1 MGNTHLDQIYQ
12 YNRLEDINNP
22 GGEDYCGPYIWPKLK
37 DFQKESIEYFQ
48 NKSLIGYNIE
58 RMKKFK
64 DRPCLG
70 RRLKIGENEKGE
82 PIYENKY
89 TYFSFNEVYN
99 MCLKF
104 AKNLHEKKDEL
115 IYKDTY
121 NNINFNLIG
130 IFAKNC
136 TEWVISDLG
145 CQMDKVTTTTL
156 YATLGQDAFNFICNQ
171 TKIKTIMVSPD
182 LVELLCNLKN
192 KFNLVQL
199 SSAILFDLTTNCD
212 SESKLNELRKAG
224 FNAYSFSQ
232 DFIKENNNVQESELE
247 ISEPDTIMTICY
259 TSGTTGNPKGVMLSQ
274 RNLISVLETV
284 IIGGDIP
291 VDEYGA
297 HISFLPLAHI
307 FERMVI
313 SGFMGVAGKVGF
325 ISGSVRTTLMDD
337 IKIFGPT
344 LLFTVPKVLQNI
356 RNKVFESFDKLPGW
370 KKRLAY
376 LAYNTKLEN
385 YKNYGIVTHII
396 YDAIVFKKIREM
408 FGNRIRTV
416 LCASAP
422 LRKELADD
430 FKVFLG
436 VPVVEGLGMT
446 EVAGSPFCTNFNDL
460 TNYTAGGV
468 NGGARMI
475 LKSVPE
481 LGYTIHDEINGINCP
496 AGEICLSGPVVFH
509 GYYKNDEETKKVFD
523 EKGYFHTGDVGRLFP
538 NYGNGLKIVD
548 RVKEIFKLSQG
559 EYIIPAKLESIYS
572 SSIYVQQIMIY
583 GNSTMNNIIAIVV
596 PDKIKCAEILGIN
609 VEELLNKGEN
619 NPQLIDMIVK
629 DFGRLAKEANFNGL
643 EKLNY
648 ILLDYEGFTIEN
660 NCLTPTMKIIR
671 KKVEIKFKER
681 IDNLYEFISKKKLTN
696 I

>member
-1 MGNTHLDQIYQ
+1 MGSTHLDKIYH

-22 GGEDYCGPYIWPKLK
+22 GGEDFSGPYVWPKIK
-37 DFQKESIEYFQ
+37 DFQKESIEHFQ

-58 RMKKFK
+58 RMKKYK
-64 DRPCLG
+64 ERPCLG

-82 PIYENKY
+82 PIFENKY

-104 AKNLHEKKDEL
+104 AKNLHEKKEEL

-136 TEWVISDLG
+136 TEWVVSDLG
-145 CQMDKVTTTTL
+145 CQMDKVTTATL
-156 YATLGQDAFNFICNQ
+156 YATLGQDAFKFICEQ
-171 TKIKTIMVSPD
+171 TNIKTIMVSPD
-182 LVELLCNLKN
+182 LVGMLCNLKK
-192 KFNLVQL
+192 KFNLTQL
-199 SSAILFDLTTNCD
+199 TSAILFDMTTNCD
-212 SESKLNELRKAG
+212 PEKKLEELKNAG
-224 FNAYSFSQ
+224 FIPYSFTK
-232 DFIKENNNVQESELE
+232 DFQKDNNNISENDLE

-274 RNLISVLETV
+274 RNLMSVLETV

-325 ISGSVRTTLMDD
+325 ISGSVRTTLMED
-337 IKIFGPT
+337 IKYFGPT
-344 LLFTVPKVLQNI
+344 LLFTVPRVLQTI
-356 RNKVFESFDKLPGW
+356 RNKVFEGFNQLPGW
-370 KKRLAY
+370 KKKLAY

-385 YKNYGIVTHII
+385 YKKYGIVTHAI
-396 YDAIVFKKIREM
+396 YDKLVFKKIQEM

-436 VPVVEGLGMT
+436 VPVIEGMGMT
-446 EVAGSPFCTNFNDL
+446 EVAGSPFCTNYNDY
-460 TNYTAGGV
+460 TNFTAGGV

-475 LKSVPE
+475 LKSVPD
-481 LGYTIHDEINGINCP
+481 LGYSINDMIDGINCP
-496 AGEICLSGPVVFH
+496 AGEICLKGPVVFH
-509 GYYKNDEETKKVFD
+509 GYYKNDEETKKAFD
-523 EKGYFHTGDVGRLFP
+523 QNGYFHTGDIGRIYP
-538 NYGNGLKIVD
+538 NYGNGLRIVD

-559 EYIIPAKLESIYS
+559 EYIIPAKLESVYS

-583 GNSTMNNIIAIVV
+583 GNSTMNNVIAIVV
-596 PDKIKCAEILGIN
+596 PDKKKCAEVLGLTI
-609 VEELLNKGEN
+609 EELIKDEEN
-619 NPQLIDMIVK
+619 EHLIDLIVK
-629 DFGRLAKEANFNGL
+629 DFEKLAAEASFNGL
-643 EKLNY
+643 EKVRY
-648 ILLDYEGFTIEN
+648 ILLNYEGFSIEN
-660 NCLTPTMKIIR
+660 NCLTPTMKIVR

-681 IDNLYEFISKKKLTN
+681 IDKLYENISKK
-696 I
+696 

>member
-1 MGNTHLDQIYQ
+1 MGNTHLDKIYQ
-12 YNRLEDINNP
+12 YNKLEDINNP
-22 GGEDYCGPYIWPKLK
+22 GGDDYCGPYIWPKIK
-37 DFQKESIEYFQ
+37 DFQKEAIEHFQ
-48 NKSLIGYNIE
+48 NKSLIKYNIE

-64 DRPCLG
+64 NRPCLG

-82 PIYENKY
+82 PVYENKY

-104 AKNLHEKKDEL
+104 AKNLHEKKEEL
-115 IYKDTY
+115 LYKDTY

-136 TEWVISDLG
+136 TEWVVSDLG
-145 CQMDKVTTTTL
+145 CQMDKITTVTL
-156 YATLGQDAFNFICNQ
+156 YATLGQDAFKFICDQ

-182 LVELLCNLKN
+182 LVEMLCKFKN
-192 KFNLVQL
+192 KFNLTQL
-199 SSAILFDLTTNCD
+199 SSAILFDFTTNCD
-212 SESKLNELRKAG
+212 SEKKLEELRNAG
-224 FNAYSFSQ
+224 FKAYSFTN
-232 DFIKENNNVQESELE
+232 DFIKENNNVEESELE

-274 RNLISVLETV
+274 RNLMSVLETV

-325 ISGSVRTTLMDD
+325 ISGSVKTTLMDD
-337 IKIFGPT
+337 IKYFGPT

-356 RNKVFESFDKLPGW
+356 RNDVFEEFDKL
-370 KKRLAY
+370 KKWEKKLAY
-376 LAYNTKLEN
+376 LAYHTKLQN
-385 YKNYGIVTHII
+385 YKKYGIVTHAV
-396 YDAIVFKKIREM
+396 YDLLVFKRVREK

-436 VPVVEGLGMT
+436 VPVIEGLGMT
-446 EVAGSPFCTNFNDL
+446 EVSGSPFCTNYNDL

-468 NGGARMI
+468 NGGAKMI
-475 LKSVPE
+475 LKSVPD
-481 LGYTIHDEINGINCP
+481 LGYTIHDMIDGINCP
-496 AGEICLSGPVVFH
+496 AGELCLKGPVVFH

-523 EKGYFHTGDVGRLFP
+523 ENGYFHTGDVGRLYP

-559 EYIIPAKLESIYS
+559 EYIIPAKLESIYNS
-572 SSIYVQQIMIY
+572 SVYVQQIMIY
-583 GNSTMNNIIAIVV
+583 GNSTMNNIIGIVV
-596 PDKIKCAEILGIN
+596 PDKKKCAETLGMT
-609 VEELLNKGEN
+609 VEELSKNEEN
-619 NPQLIDMIVK
+619 QQLIDLIVD

-643 EKLNY
+643 EKVYY
-648 ILLDYEGFTIEN
+648 ILLNFEGFTIEN

-681 IDNLYEFISKKKLTN
+681 IDKLYEFISKKKK
-696 I
+696 